1 MPQHSTDWFAELE
14 PVVANL
20 LDRHLSM
27 AQEWFPHQYVPWS
40 AGRDY
45 DGPLNGLA
53 WQDAQSALGPV
64 ARSAL
69 VLSVLT
75 EENLPVYHHQLA
87 SGAPPDNAWAAWLH
101 RWTAE
106 EDRHSTVMLSYIHA
120 TRAVDPVALE
130 RARMRYM
137 SAPPRPDDLPSD
149 PLHGLA
155 YVMIQELAT
164 RVAHRNTGLHCGES
178 VCARIFARVAQ
189 DENLHMVFY
198 RDLYAALLDLIP
210 DRAMAG
216 LWRAV
221 KEFRMPGQAI
231 PGFTAMNARIA
242 LAGWYDLAVFHDDVL
257 MPLVRALRI
266 RERTGLGPQGEQHR
280 AALLTH
286 TERLCRAAV
295 RFRERRTA
303 APVRAR

>member
-1 MPQHSTDWFAELE
+1 MPEHPEDWLTELE

-27 AQEWFPHQYVPWS
+27 APEWFPHQYVPWGR
-40 AGRDY
+40 GRDY
-45 DGPLNGLA
+45 DGPLQGMA
-53 WQDAQSALGPV
+53 WQDAQSALDPV

-75 EENLPVYHHQLA
+75 EENLPVYHHRLA
-87 SGAPPDNAWAAWLH
+87 TDAPRGTAWNEWVH

-106 EDRHSTVMLSYIHA
+106 EDRHSTAMLSYIHT
-120 TRAVDPVALE
+120 TRAVDPIALE

-137 SAPPRPDDLPSD
+137 STPPGPDDLPSD
-149 PLHGLA
+149 PTHGLA

-178 VCARIFARVAQ
+178 VCARLFARVAQ

-198 RDLYAALLDLIP
+198 RDLYAAVLDLRP
-210 DRAMAG
+210 TEAMSS

-221 KEFRMPGQAI
+221 NGFRMPGQAI
-231 PGFTAMNARIA
+231 PGFAEMNARVA
-242 LAGWYDLAVFHDDVL
+242 LAGWYDLEIFHDDVL
-257 MPLVRALRI
+257 TPLIRALRI
-266 RERTGLGPQGEQHR
+266 RERTGLGPQGERDR
-280 AALLTH
+280 AALLTY
-286 TERLCRAAV
+286 TERLHRAAT
-295 RFRERRTA
+295 RFRDRRSA
-303 APVRAR
+303 ALAQDR

>member
-1 MPQHSTDWFAELE
+1 MPQHSPDWFTEVE
-14 PVVANL
+14 PVVADL

-27 AQEWFPHQYVPWS
+27 AQEWFPHQYVPWGR
-40 AGRDY
+40 GRDY
-45 DGPLNGLA
+45 DGPLEGVA
-53 WQDAQSALGPV
+53 WQDAQSALSPV
-64 ARSAL
+64 AKSAL

-75 EENLPVYHHQLA
+75 EENLPVYHHRLA
-87 SGAPPDNAWAAWLH
+87 ANAPRDDAWTAWLH

-106 EDRHSTVMLSYIHA
+106 EDRHSTVMLSYIHS

-137 SAPPRPDDLPSD
+137 SAPSGSDDLPSD

-178 VCARIFARVAQ
+178 VCARLFARVAQ

-198 RDLYAALLDLIP
+198 RDLYAVLLDLVP

-221 KEFRMPGQAI
+221 REFRMPGQAI
-231 PGFTAMNARIA
+231 PGFAEMNARIA
-242 LAGWYDLAVFHDDVL
+242 LAGWFDLEIFHDDVL
-257 MPLVRALRI
+257 VPLIKALRV
-266 RERTGLGPQGEQHR
+266 RERAGLGDRGEQSR
-280 AALLTH
+280 AELLAH
-286 TERLCRAAV
+286 TERLRRTAV
-295 RFRERRTA
+295 RFRERRPV
-303 APVRAR
+303 APAPER

>member
-20 LDRHLSM
+20 LGRHLSM

-40 AGRDY
+40 RGHDY
-45 DGPLNGLA
+45 DGPLEGVS
-53 WQDAQSALGPV
+53 WQDAQSALSPV
-64 ARSAL
+64 AKAAL

-75 EENLPVYHHQLA
+75 EENLPVYHHRLA
-87 SGAPPDNAWAAWLH
+87 ANAPRDNAWDEWLH

-106 EDRHSTVMLSYIHA
+106 EDRHSTVMLSYIHT
-120 TRAVDPVALE
+120 TRAVDPIALE

-137 SAPPRPDDLPSD
+137 STPLRPDDLPSD

-178 VCARIFARVAQ
+178 VCARLFARVAQ

-210 DRAMAG
+210 DQAMAS

-221 KEFRMPGQAI
+221 KGFRMPGQAI
-231 PGFTAMNARIA
+231 PGFAEMNARIA
-242 LAGWYDLAVFHDDVL
+242 LAGWYDLEIFHNDVL
-257 MPLVRALRI
+257 TPLIRALRI
-266 RERTGLGPQGEQHR
+266 HERTDLGPQGEQNR
-280 AALLTH
+280 AELLTH
-286 TERLCRAAV
+286 TERLHRTSI
-295 RFRERRTA
+295 RFRERRPTA
-303 APVRAR
+303 LAQEC